1 MQRLT
6 TPSRVCRSPWSRQ
19 TSPGSAS
26 IASDDEV
33 PRREPYQTVTTQR
46 ANAVV
51 NYDCIRLCPLFAGR
65 EELFIRR
72 LKDELRVQVFKLGE
86 YIMKEGEY
94 GDMLYFMHRG
104 SAQVLIGP
112 AEYVVATLGDGSVFG
127 ELSLLGVTQRR
138 TASIRAAE
146 FCDCRV
152 IQHRSFAKILQS
164 FPKERASFQEL
175 ADHRYR
181 ELEDK
186 RRGSERRDLEKKREV
201 EERAR
206 AEQARAHGFLVEEVL
221 SKIPAG
227 SGLKRRS
234 WGDQQAVVLD
244 PPSLRGSRRLTI
256 AAAAAAA
263 AAATSEREH
272 ASEEGAAHRPAPS
285 ERLLPLASP
294 RSASPRL
301 SPAPL
306 HRASS
311 PTEAPRTSL
320 ASVPRPKALPKLPP
334 VGQQL
339 RQQLLRMPPG
349 EREHRAAEAHTRTC
363 LASDDAPAS

>member
-1 MQRLT
+1 
-6 TPSRVCRSPWSRQ
+6 
-19 TSPGSAS
+19 
-26 IASDDEV
+26 
-33 PRREPYQTVTTQR
+33 
-46 ANAVV
+46 
-51 NYDCIRLCPLFAGR
+51 
-65 EELFIRR
+65 
-72 LKDELRVQVFKLGE
+72 
-86 YIMKEGEY
+86 MKEGEY
-94 GDMLYFMHRG
+94 GDTLYFMHRG

-112 AEYVVATLGDGSVFG
+112 AEFVVATLGDGSVFG

-152 IQHRSFAKILQS
+152 IQHRPFAKILQS

-186 RRGSERRDLEKKREV
+186 RRESERKDLEKKREA

-227 SGLKRRS
+227 SGLRRRP
-234 WGDQQAVVLD
+234 WCEQQAVVLA
-244 PPSLRGSRRLTI
+244 PPTEHSLRGSRRVSI

-263 AAATSEREH
+263 AAISEGEPGSH
-272 ASEEGAAHRPAPS
+272 AGDEGAPHRHSGHFPHI
-285 ERLLPLASP
+285 ASP

-301 SPAPL
+301 SPPL

-311 PTEAPRTSL
+311 PTDPRG
-320 ASVPRPKALPKLPP
+320 AVPRPKALPKLPP

-339 RQQLLRMPPG
+339 RQQLMRMHNA
-349 EREHRAAEAHTRTC
+349 ERAEAHARPC
-363 LASDDAPAS
+363 VASDDAGDAPAP